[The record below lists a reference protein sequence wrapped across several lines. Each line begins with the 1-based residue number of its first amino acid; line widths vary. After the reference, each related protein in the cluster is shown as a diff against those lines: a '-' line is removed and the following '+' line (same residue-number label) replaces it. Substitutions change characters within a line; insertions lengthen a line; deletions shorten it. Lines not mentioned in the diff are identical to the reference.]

1 MLGDVGRALDKF
13 IKERIDRK
21 FGMEKYPFLPQ
32 DKIKVYSDGILILTE
47 MVALHR
53 YLSKIFP
60 QIGNPFK
67 KEEAK

>member
-13 IKERIDRK
+13 IKKRTDSK
-21 FGMEKYPFLPQ
+21 YGKTKYPFLPQ

-53 YLSKIFP
+53 YLTKLFP
-60 QIGNPFK
+60 KIGNPYK